1 VDVEA
6 VFDGLRA
13 NAATLEGLRCY
24 EYVPDSVAPP
34 AFFPVDVVIDYVAAL
49 VTGMPQM
56 TVRCQILTSRASD
69 RSGQKLLKEYL
80 AESGA
85 LSLPTALR
93 SDPTLGGACHDLQL
107 QRINGY
113 RIYEHQAQKFY
124 GAGLELL
131 VIGS

>member
-1 VDVEA
+1 MDVDA

-24 EYVPDSVAPP
+24 EYVPDSVAVP
-34 AFFPVDVVIDYVAAL
+34 AFFPVDVVFDYVAAL

-56 TVRCQILTSRASD
+56 TVRCQILTTRASD

-80 AESGA
+80 SETGS
-85 LSLPTALR
+85 LSLQTALR

-113 RIYEHQAQKFY
+113 RTFEHQGQKFY
-124 GAGLELL
+124 GAVLEYI
-131 VIGS
+131 VIGT